1 MAQSPSGKAWVCNTL
16 IHRFKSGLRLL
27 ESLEM
32 IVSGLFSLCENK
44 YLDTTKSPMR
54 SSKDSVF
61 PWGILRAIL

>member
-1 MAQSPSGKAWVCNTL
+1 
-16 IHRFKSGLRLL
+16 
-27 ESLEM
+27 LEM

-54 SSKDSVF
+54 RSKDSVF